1 MKISLSWQKKA
12 IIIFAGIIIILSV
25 ILTTFAIR
33 EAQREIIYREKEIAE
48 DLRRSAELIIDQV
61 HAIISETEK
70 RIDQMLPGEREQTQ
84 EIGLTEMCSR
94 IMNEEEIVDEIFL
107 IDPEGG
113 VFFPHMKPLFLLTD
127 KEEDFKKISFT
138 LETNDL
144 FRSAETAEFKTKNY
158 PLAIETY
165 QNLINRTSDKNS
177 HAVLLNCIGRC
188 YTKSGEPSRAIKA
201 YHQILEK
208 CPNERSPD
216 GIPLG
221 IIAQYQI
228 GKICC
233 DINKK
238 KVGIQALFDLFTG
251 LVESRWDLGKT
262 QVQFYIN
269 QTEAMLTTSLADI
282 DNQEE
287 KKILMEKWEDL
298 KELEEERFKRASDRE
313 NFIQK
318 VIPILK
324 AKKPLSG
331 EADKTFHHL
340 SQRIEENIY
349 LISYI
354 AINERSILGLRLDS
368 GALIERLLPL
378 KLERLPLRKD
388 WHIQISDESGNALLG
403 RNMSPPKNSTPHV
416 SFSMGFE
423 DDFPP
428 WKVNIYQSDPN
439 RVERQFNR
447 RRNIYVLSAAV
458 VVAALFFGG
467 FFWIRSTGKEL
478 KVAQMKSDFVST
490 VSHEFRTPLTSIR
503 YLAELLQRG
512 RVKEEE
518 KKQQYYQ
525 TITDESERLSRL
537 IENILD
543 FSKIEA
549 GMKEYQ
555 FEEIDMGDLVS
566 DVASRFQKQAAG
578 KIFRLKSDIANQM
591 PKLSADR
598 EAISRALFNL
608 MDNAL
613 KYSGENPEITL
624 RAWPDEESI
633 FLEVQDNGIGISEG
647 EQRRV
652 FEKFYRSWG
661 VHERKVKG
669 SGIGL
674 TLVAHIAEAHGGE
687 VSLKSDLGR
696 GTKVTL
702 RIPIKQKKTRNG

>member
-1 MKISLSWQKKA
+1 MRISLNWQKRA

-25 ILTTFAIR
+25 ILTTFALR
-33 EAQREIIYREKEIAE
+33 EAQREKIFREREIAE
-48 DLRRSAELIIDQV
+48 DLRRSAELVIDQV
-61 HAIISETEK
+61 NAIISETEEK
-70 RIDQMLPGEREQTQ
+70 IDQMLPGKREQTQ
-84 EIGLTEMCSR
+84 EIGLTELCSR
-94 IMNEEEIVDEIFL
+94 IMNEEEIVEEIFL
-107 IDPEGG
+107 IDREGR
-113 VFFPHMKPLFLLTD
+113 VVFPHTKPLFLLTD

-144 FRSAETAEFKTKNY
+144 FKSAETAEFRTKNY

-165 QNLINRTSDKNS
+165 QNLINRTSDKTS
-177 HAVLLNCIGRC
+177 LAVLLNCVGRC

-201 YHQILEK
+201 YRQILK
-208 CPNERSPD
+208 QYPNEQSLD

-228 GKICC
+228 GRICC
-233 DINKK
+233 DINRKK
-238 KVGIQALFDLFTG
+238 LGIQALFDLFTG
-251 LVESRWDLGKT
+251 LVESRWNLGKT
-262 QVQFYIN
+262 QFQFYMN
-269 QTEAMLTTSLADI
+269 QTEAMLTKSLADI

-287 KKILMEKWEDL
+287 KKILMKKWEDL
-298 KELEEERFKRASDRE
+298 KELEEERFNRASDRE

-324 AKKPLSG
+324 AKKPSSG
-331 EADKTFHHL
+331 EAERTFRHL
-340 SQRIEENIY
+340 SQRIEEDIY

-354 AINERSILGLRLDS
+354 AIHDQSIFGLRLDS
-368 GALIERLLPL
+368 EVIIEKFLPL

-388 WHIQISDESGNALLG
+388 RYIQISDESGNALLG
-403 RNMSPPKNSTPHV
+403 RNLSPPKDSMPQVGFST
-416 SFSMGFE
+416 GFE

-428 WKVNIYQSDPN
+428 WKVAIHQSDPN

-447 RRNIYVLSAAV
+447 RRNIYVLSAGV

-555 FEEIDMGDLVS
+555 FEETDMGNLVRN
-566 DVASRFQKQAAG
+566 VASRFQKQAPG
-578 KIFRLKSDIANQM
+578 KTFRLKTDIASQM

-598 EAISRALFNL
+598 EAISRAMFNL

-661 VHERKVKG
+661 VHESKVKG

-674 TLVAHIAEAHGGE
+674 TLVAHIVEAHGGE
-687 VSLKSDLGR
+687 VSLKSDLGI

-702 RIPIKQKKTRNG
+702 KIPIKQKKTANG